1 MKFEK
6 FFKSVGTHGQVV
18 KTVNNR
24 WLICGGVGMKI
35 PTGVNTFGAE
45 VDPDDMFN
53 AILSADIEDDLVSLV
68 EAKIPADGKTTDIVR
83 VFSTSFNDEVGISN
97 AQYGLLEKHDRL
109 VYLEIEDDYAIDHKY
124 ILITDMKGEEILGF
138 IVGKNEI

>member
-1 MKFEK
+1 MKFDK
-6 FFKSVGTHGQVV
+6 FFKMAGTHGQVV

-35 PTGVNTFGAE
+35 PAGVNTFGAE
-45 VDPDDMFN
+45 ADPDDMFN
-53 AILSADIEDDLVSLV
+53 AILSADIEDDLLSLV
-68 EAKIPADGKTTDIVR
+68 RAEIPADGKATDIVR

-109 VYLEIEDDYAIDHKY
+109 VYLEIEDDNAIDHKY

-138 IVGKNEI
+138 IAGKDDF